1 MEQGVRDAQ
10 IKATVPGV
18 IRQQIIELARA
29 GKTPAQLAREYGPT
43 AQSITNWIAQ
53 DGRDRGKPPPGN
65 EGLTTAEREELVRL
79 RRRLRQVEQE
89 RDILAKATARFA
101 GKSEKTSTPSTSS

>member
-1 MEQGVRDAQ
+1 MPKSKPPYPAEF
-10 IKATVPGV
+10 
-18 IRQQIIELARA
+18 RQQIIELARA
-29 GKTPAQLAREYGPT
+29 GRTPAELSREFGPS

-53 DGRDRGKPPPGN
+53 SARDSGKPLAGK

-79 RRRLRQVEQE
+79 RRKLKQVEQE
-89 RDILAKATARFA
+89 RDILAKATAWFA